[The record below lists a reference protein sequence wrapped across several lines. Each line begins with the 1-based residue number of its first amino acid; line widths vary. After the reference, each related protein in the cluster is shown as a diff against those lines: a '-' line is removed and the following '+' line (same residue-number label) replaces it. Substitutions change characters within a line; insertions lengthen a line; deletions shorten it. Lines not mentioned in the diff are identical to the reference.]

1 MVLPAG
7 FSLPPLLYTVS
18 LAGAAIVISALLIAI
33 EPPVDQRTVVALAPW
48 MALGGT
54 LHALNQPPIELYD
67 AAIAPLFGTPAVYV
81 TTYVTLG
88 TIWVVLALLGV
99 QRGHMETV
107 SRNLG
112 LVGLGVLTVI
122 LVLAAITALRSGL
135 LELVWPTVSVVGAL
149 VVGGL
154 TVLLVALWRTPVLV
168 RARYAAPVVI
178 FAHAFD
184 GVSTAVGTDVVG
196 VGERSP
202 IPRMIMEFA
211 GTLPTAS
218 VVGVGWLFLLV
229 KLVVAVAVVFL
240 MDGYLSDE
248 PAEASLLISIIA
260 AVGLGPATNNVILF
274 LFTPA

>member
-7 FSLPPLLYTVS
+7 FSLPPPLYVIS
-18 LAGAAIVISALLIAI
+18 LVGGALVISALLVAI
-33 EPPVDQRTVVALAPW
+33 EPPVDQRTVLALSPW

-54 LHALNQPPIELYD
+54 LHALNQPPIEVYD
-67 AAIAPLFGTPAVYV
+67 AALAPLFGTPAVYV
-81 TTYVTLG
+81 TTYVTVG
-88 TIWVVLALLGV
+88 TVWVALSLLGV
-99 QRGHMETV
+99 QRGHAENV

-112 LVGLGVLTVI
+112 LAGTGVLTVI
-122 LVLAAITALRSGL
+122 LVLSAITALRSGL

-149 VVGGL
+149 IVGGL
-154 TVLLVALWRTPVLV
+154 TLLLVALWRTPVIV
-168 RARYAAPVVI
+168 RARYAAPVII

-184 GVSTAVGTDVVG
+184 GVSTAVGTDIIG

-202 IPRMIMEFA
+202 IPRLIMEFA

-218 VVGVGWLFLLV
+218 VIGVGWLFVLV

-240 MDGYLSDE
+240 LDDYLNEE
-248 PAEASLLISIIA
+248 PVEASLLISIIA

-274 LFTPA
+274 LFTPI

>member
-7 FSLPPLLYTVS
+7 FALPPLPYVIA
-18 LAGAAIVISALLIAI
+18 LAGGALVITALLVAI

-48 MALGGT
+48 MALGGA

-88 TIWVVLALLGV
+88 AVWVTLAMLGI
-99 QRGHMETV
+99 QRGHSETV

-112 LVGLGVLTVI
+112 LVGTGVLTVI

-135 LELVWPTVSVVGAL
+135 LALVWPTVSVVGGL

-154 TVLLVALWRTPVLV
+154 TLLTIALWRTPVVV
-168 RARYAAPVVI
+168 RARYGAPIVI

-184 GVSTAVGTDVVG
+184 GVSTAVGTDVIG
-196 VGERSP
+196 VAERSP
-202 IPRMIMEFA
+202 VPRLIMEFA
-211 GTLPTAS
+211 GSLPTAS
-218 VVGVGWLFLLV
+218 MFGTGWLFVLV
-229 KLVVAVAVVFL
+229 KLLVAVAVVFL
-240 MDGYLSDE
+240 MDDYLSEE
-248 PAEASLLISIIA
+248 PVEASLLISVIA
-260 AVGLGPATNNVILF
+260 AVGLGPATNNVVLF
-274 LFTPA
+274 LFTPV